1 MSEAMMQRAKND
13 KILSLMSME
22 SGASLSDGERTRV
35 VAVASGKGGVG
46 KTWMSVSLAHEL
58 ARAGRRVLIV
68 DGDFSLANVDLQLG
82 LAPHY
87 DLVDLLSG
95 KCRLDDAIQ
104 TYESGAVTRDK
115 KPLSFD
121 VLPGRSGLSAG
132 AGLERGSADRLLL
145 SLRLLRRYDVIVL
158 DLCAGIDVV
167 TRHLSAV
174 ADRLVAVTT
183 EEPTALADVYAVM
196 KLYARDR
203 RAAGGNVDDCQVV
216 INQAAS
222 HRSGR
227 KTFEKLF
234 MACRSFL
241 KWEPELAG
249 CIRKDSRVPGAI
261 RQQKSVVENYRLSPS
276 SVDISRLTD
285 TLLKGLA
292 TDRVSERR
300 DLRAG

>member
-13 KILSLMSME
+13 KILSLMNME
-22 SGASLSDGERTRV
+22 GGAALSADERTRV
-35 VAVASGKGGVG
+35 IAVASGKGGVG

-58 ARAGRRVLIV
+58 ARAGQRVLIV

-82 LAPHY
+82 LAPRY

-104 TYESGAVTRDK
+104 TYASGAVTRDK
-115 KPLSFD
+115 KPLRFD
-121 VLPGRSGLSAG
+121 VLPGRSGLSSG

-158 DLCAGIDVV
+158 DLCAGIDAV

-203 RAAGGNVDDCQVV
+203 RASGGEVRDCQVV

-261 RQQKSVVENYRLSPS
+261 RQQRSVVENHRFSPA
-276 SVDISRLTD
+276 SVDIGRLTD

-292 TDRVSERR
+292 TDDVSERR

>member
-1 MSEAMMQRAKND
+1 M
-13 KILSLMSME
+13 
-22 SGASLSDGERTRV
+22 
-35 VAVASGKGGVG
+35 ASGKGGVG
-46 KTWMSVSLAHEL
+46 KTWLSVSLAHEL
-58 ARAGRRVLIV
+58 ARSGSRVLIV

-82 LAPHY
+82 LAPRY

-95 KCRLDDAIQ
+95 TCRLEEAIQ
-104 TYESGAVTRDK
+104 TYTSGAMTRGK
-115 KPLSFD
+115 TPLIFD
-121 VLPGRSGLSAG
+121 VLPGRSGLSSG
-132 AGLERGSADRLLL
+132 VGLERGSADRLLL
-145 SLRLLRRYDVIVL
+145 SLRLLRRYDVIIL

-174 ADRLVAVTT
+174 ADRFFAVTT

-203 RAAGGNVDDCQVV
+203 RAVGGGVDDCQVV

-227 KTFEKLF
+227 RTFEKLF
-234 MACRSFL
+234 TACRSFL

-249 CIRKDSRVPGAI
+249 CIRKDSRVPSAI
-261 RQQKSVVENYRLSPS
+261 RQQKSVVENYRLSPA
-276 SVDISRLTD
+276 SVDISRLAD
-285 TLLKGLA
+285 TVRKGFA
-292 TDRVSERR
+292 SDGVSARR

>member
-1 MSEAMMQRAKND
+1 MDGAR
-13 KILSLMSME
+13 ILP
-22 SGASLSDGERTRV
+22 DGERTRV

-46 KTWMSVSLAHEL
+46 KTWIAVSLAHEL
-58 ARAGRRVLIV
+58 ARSGKRVLIL

-95 KCRLDDAIQ
+95 KCRLEDAIQ
-104 TYESGAVTRDK
+104 TYSSRVMTRGK
-115 KPLSFD
+115 HLLQFD
-121 VLPGRSGLSAG
+121 VLPGRSGLSTAT
-132 AGLERGSADRLLL
+132 GLERASADRLLL
-145 SLRLLRRYDVIVL
+145 SLRLLRRYDVIVV
-158 DLCAGIDVV
+158 DLCAGIDAV
-167 TRHLSAV
+167 TRHLSV
-174 ADRLVAVTT
+174 MADRLIAVTT

-203 RAAGGNVDDCQVV
+203 RASGGGVMDCQVV

-222 HRSGR
+222 HRSGK

-261 RQQKSVVENYRLSPS
+261 RQQRSVVEDYRFSPATIDIGRIAEGLVVSFAQEALSEE
-276 SVDISRLTD
+276 RQ
-285 TLLKGLA
+285 GLR
-292 TDRVSERR
+292 T
-300 DLRAG
+300 G

>member
-1 MSEAMMQRAKND
+1 MSEAMMQHAKHD

-22 SGASLSDGERTRV
+22 NGVRLSDGERTRV
-35 VAVASGKGGVG
+35 IAVASGKGGVG

-82 LAPHY
+82 LAPRY

-95 KCRLDDAIQ
+95 KCRLEDAIQ

-115 KPLSFD
+115 KTLRFD

-158 DLCAGIDVV
+158 DLCAGIDAV

-203 RAAGGNVDDCQVV
+203 RAAGGNIDDCQVV

-261 RQQKSVVENYRLSPS
+261 RQQRSVVENYRLSPA
-276 SVDISRLTD
+276 SVDIGRLTD
-285 TLLKGLA
+285 TLLKSLA
-292 TDRVSERR
+292 IERVSERR
-300 DLRAG
+300 DLRTG